1 MVAHRLQL
9 NQNKTEV
16 LWRSSARCEY
26 HILATSVQVGSTS
39 VQPVSTVRN
48 LGDHLDTDVRMHNHV
63 TAVIR
68 ACFATPRQIRSI
80 RHGLPHS
87 ALVSMIHALVLSK
100 TDYCNS
106 VQAGVPEWLLWHLQ
120 FITNSTARLSFH
132 FKLENTSTSHHF
144 SLSYT
149 GSRYRKELSSDCE
162 F

>member
-26 HILATSVQVGSTS
+26 HILASSVQVGRTS

-48 LGDHLDTDVRMHNHV
+48 SDGVHLDADVRMHNHV

-80 RHGLPHS
+80 RHGLLHS
-87 ALVSMIHALVLSK
+87 TLVSMIHALVLSK
-100 TDYCNS
+100 TDYCKQYKQVCLN
-106 VQAGVPEWLLWHLQ
+106 G
-120 FITNSTARLSFH
+120 FYGI
-132 FKLENTSTSHHF
+132 F
-144 SLSYT
+144 SSSRT
-149 GSRYRKELSSDCE
+149 GQRG
-162 F
+162 